1 MQLATLL
8 FLITMMLQ
16 AGRERDETIIQQN
29 RELKVR
35 RARARVQFNQF
46 IFLIELWG
54 VFVIGRH
61 RWTQ

>member
-16 AGRERDETIIQQN
+16 AGRKRDETIIQQN

-35 RARARVQFNQF
+35 RARASVQFLF
-46 IFLIELWG
+46 SIELWG
-54 VFVIGRH
+54 GFVIGRH
-61 RWTQ
+61 RWMQ

>member
-1 MQLATLL
+1 MQFATLL

-29 RELKVR
+29 RELKVHR
-35 RARARVQFNQF
+35 TRASVQFSF
-46 IFLIELWG
+46 SIELWG

>member
-16 AGRERDETIIQQN
+16 AGRKRDETIIQQN
-29 RELKVR
+29 RELKVHR
-35 RARARVQFNQF
+35 TRASVQFLF
-46 IFLIELWG
+46 SIELLG
-54 VFVIGRH
+54 GFVIGRH